1 MKPSLKSVYLTFIAG
16 TFFCFCQCNPPSENW
31 VKKNETL
38 IEKYGLEKRILDQD
52 LNTDIYASLDAGQ
65 VVNLNSFEN
74 HELYPGVQAKFFWG
88 TGAMVAILNLAP
100 QAEIPGEAV
109 LSDKFVFV
117 LEGGVDFTA
126 DGNTLSMEALD
137 REAPTGIHGGTP
149 KLDFIYLEKDS
160 KQAVQAGNK
169 GAKLMEVYS
178 PHRLD
183 YLEKAGMDT
192 NVDFSNTLTSRALPN
207 IESNKVYDIYS
218 IQLTKLASGA
228 FSRLISGKNILLSFF
243 YLDPDSSFENHIHP
257 EEQIQITLRGS
268 ANELLLDEEHFMEEN
283 DLVRIPG
290 NFVHGVSVGEKG
302 FDGLDIFWPS
312 RADYLARAKEQKE
325 LFESIIPEGSEPT
338 LVIDGKSTQPELF
351 FTEGPKWMNG
361 KLYFSNMFFDE
372 DFNADPEKSSI
383 VEMDKDGNYR
393 NITEGKMQANGLY
406 PYKNGNLIVCDM
418 MGHRVVEMTTSG
430 QVVKVL
436 ADSYDGKPIDGPN
449 DIVTDS
455 KGGFYFTDPQFT
467 MEEEKFQPGRA
478 VYYVSP
484 VGDISRVTEP
494 NEFAMPNGILLSV
507 DGKTLYINNT
517 YDKESWYPVQSEK
530 DNYIWA
536 YDVNEDGSIQNGRQF
551 AKVLLVGDVLERKG
565 RSSGADGMAI
575 DTEGNL
581 YVATYYGVQIFN
593 SAGQYIGMVNLPT
606 FPISLSFGGE
616 DMQTLYIVSFSN
628 VYKIKTNKSGY
639 INYAE

>member
-1 MKPSLKSVYLTFIAG
+1 MKPYQKTVFSVLVSCTLI
-16 TFFCFCQCNPPSENW
+16 CFSKCTPSSNHW
-31 VKKNETL
+31 HQKNEAL
-38 IEKYGLEKRILDQD
+38 IEKYGLEKRTIENNLGAD
-52 LNTDIYASLDAGQ
+52 THSSLEAGS
-65 VVNLNSFEN
+65 VVNLKSLDN
-74 HELYPGVQAKFFWG
+74 HQLQQGVQAKVFWG
-88 TGAMVAILNLAP
+88 TGAMVALLELEP
-100 QAEIPGEAV
+100 LTEIPDEV
-109 LSDKFVFV
+109 VSTEKFVFL
-117 LEGGVDFTA
+117 LEGDVEFLA
-126 DGNTLSMEALD
+126 DGEVHTMQALE

-149 KLDFIYLEKDS
+149 RVDFIYLEKDS
-160 KQAVQAGNK
+160 KQAIQAGSK
-169 GAKLMEVYS
+169 GAKILEVYS
-178 PHRLD
+178 PQRAD
-183 YLEKAGMDT
+183 YIKLSGKEFKGGSA
-192 NVDFSNTLTSRALPN
+192 NPVNAQAEPN
-207 IESNKVYDIYS
+207 IRPNKVYDLYS

-228 FSRLISGKNILLSFF
+228 FSRLISGKNVLLSFI
-243 YLDPDSSFENHIHP
+243 YLDPDSEFENHIHP
-257 EEQIQITLRGS
+257 EEQIQIALRGS
-268 ANELLLDEEHFMEEN
+268 ATELLLDEEHFMEEN

-290 NFVHGVSVGEKG
+290 NFVHGVSVGERG
-302 FDGLDIFWPS
+302 FDGLDVFWPS
-312 RADYLARAKEQKE
+312 RADYLTMEKEQKG

-372 DFNADPEKSSI
+372 DFNADPKKSSI
-383 VEMDKDGNYR
+383 VEMDEDGNYR

-406 PYKNGNLIVCDM
+406 PYKNSNLIVCDM

-436 ADSYDGKPIDGPN
+436 ADSYDGKPLDGPN

-484 VGDISRVTEP
+484 EGDISRVTEP

-517 YDKESWYPVQSEK
+517 YDKESWYPVESEK